1 MPNRIAQNPGTL
13 RISTIGMDQR
23 ARDALELFFHN
34 ICRDS
39 YLLTEEMDADVTIID
54 MDSIEAERHR
64 KEHFSRHPDR
74 PTILIS
80 LLEMESDNAIFLKKP
95 LQPGEL
101 KAALERIRETITAP
115 EAETDVAA
123 EEEPSPPPVLD
134 TPAPHPAAWSMGSD
148 KRKPQRSAES
158 GAKKRS
164 QSGEIIP
171 LFPDLL
177 QKKQVA
183 AEPHETPEATSDKRK
198 EKAAF
203 LYDPMNHLQGY
214 IEKAYRLACEQS
226 RNVLL
231 EGPWRPIIII
241 PETREIWVEQSH
253 AHLYALAVMPVRTE
267 DVSIQILDE
276 GEMPPEQSGSVQ
288 PLETFL
294 WKLAVRTAR
303 GRIPTGTDLRAPV
316 SLRHWPNLSRLMPI
330 RHGLRISALWTKQPV
345 SLMETATLL
354 DIAPKYI
361 FSFYSAARAL
371 DLIEQGERSG
381 GERAP
386 RAPSSQSPE
395 HKGFLSKILARLRG
409 RGR

>member
-1 MPNRIAQNPGTL
+1 MPNSTVQPPSVL

-23 ARDALELFFHN
+23 ARDALDLFFHN

-39 YLLTEEMDADVTIID
+39 YLLVDDADADATIID
-54 MDSIEAERHR
+54 MDSIDAEQHR
-64 KEHFSRHPDR
+64 KIHLDKYPDR

-80 LLEMESDNAIFLKKP
+80 LLEIDHENAFFLKKP

-101 KAALERIRETITAP
+101 KAVLEGIRENVISQANQATEEATVLPQRVSSVSAP
-115 EAETDVAA
+115 TFSQTEAKTQKVTQN
-123 EEEPSPPPVLD
+123 VD
-134 TPAPHPAAWSMGSD
+134 TPAPPS
-148 KRKPQRSAES
+148 R
-158 GAKKRS
+158 
-164 QSGEIIP
+164 SGEIIP
-171 LFPDLL
+171 LFPDVLVGEQATKLSPDTPPSEL
-177 QKKQVA
+177 Q
-183 AEPHETPEATSDKRK
+183 DKRK

-203 LYDPMNHLQGY
+203 LYDPTNHLQGY
-214 IEKAYRLACEQS
+214 IEKAYRLARERN

-231 EGPWRPIIII
+231 EGPWRPIIILS
-241 PETREIWVEQSH
+241 ETREIWVEQSH
-253 AHLYALAVMPVRTE
+253 AHLYALAVMPVHSE
-267 DVSIQILDE
+267 DVTVRLLE
-276 GEMPPEQSGSVQ
+276 ENEMPSEHDGSVQ
-288 PLETFL
+288 PLEAFL

-303 GRIPTGTDLRAPV
+303 GRIPAGTDLRAPV

-371 DLIEQGERSG
+371 DLIEQCERNTGEKI
-381 GERAP
+381 P
-386 RAPSSQSPE
+386 RTPSSQTQE

>member
-1 MPNRIAQNPGTL
+1 MPDNRTTLSAL
-13 RISTIGMDQR
+13 RINTIGMDQR

-34 ICRDS
+34 FCEDA
-39 YLLTEEMDADVTIID
+39 YVLVEGEEADITIID
-54 MDSIEAERHR
+54 MDSVDA
-64 KEHFSRHPDR
+64 SRHHENHLSKHPKR

-80 LLEMESDNAIFLKKP
+80 LLEMESENATFVKKP

-101 KAALERIRETITAP
+101 KAALEDIRESVMESRAEKSEPPGERVPAASFAEPRGSTP
-115 EAETDVAA
+115 ESPD
-123 EEEPSPPPVLD
+123 EEERREMNRGEEIGKTV
-134 TPAPHPAAWSMGSD
+134 
-148 KRKPQRSAES
+148 EV
-158 GAKKRS
+158 

-171 LFPDLL
+171 LFPDIPMRE
-177 QKKQVA
+177 QKEEALPEPPPTA
-183 AEPHETPEATSDKRK
+183 APGKKK

-214 IEKAYRLACEQS
+214 IEKAYRLSREKN

-231 EGPWRPIIII
+231 EGPWRPIIIM
-241 PETREIWVEQSH
+241 PDTREIWVEQSH
-253 AHLYALAVMPVRTE
+253 AHLYALAVMPVRAE
-267 DVSIQILDE
+267 DVTMRILEKD
-276 GEMPPEQSGSVQ
+276 EMPPEQSGSVQ
-288 PLETFL
+288 PLEAFL

-303 GRIPTGTDLRAPV
+303 GRIPVGTDLRAPI

-371 DLIEQGERSG
+371 DLIEQSKRQTKEKK
-381 GERAP
+381 P
-386 RAPSSQSPE
+386 RETSSQSPE

>member
-1 MPNRIAQNPGTL
+1 MANNSLNPKTL
-13 RISTIGMDQR
+13 RVNTIGMDQR
-23 ARDALELFFHN
+23 ARDALDLFFRN
-34 ICRDS
+34 ICHENYSLKEGD
-39 YLLTEEMDADVTIID
+39 DVDVTIID
-54 MDSIEAERHR
+54 MDAVNAEQLRAEHFERH
-64 KEHFSRHPDR
+64 PAR

-80 LLEMESDNAIFLKKP
+80 LLEMDVDNGVFLKKP

-101 KAALERIRETITAP
+101 KAALERIRESIATTHSADAP
-115 EAETDVAA
+115 EDMTAA
-123 EEEPSPPPVLD
+123 RSSTREVQVSKP
-134 TPAPHPAAWSMGSD
+134 TPWP
-148 KRKPQRSAES
+148 S
-158 GAKKRS
+158 GAKQSERMADPAPQKHSR
-164 QSGEIIP
+164 SGEIIP
-171 LFPDLL
+171 LFPDVL
-177 QKKQVA
+177 QKGSVTT
-183 AEPHETPEATSDKRK
+183 PSWETPAPSPEEKKK

-214 IEKAYRLACEQS
+214 IEKAYRIAIEQN

-231 EGPWRPIIII
+231 EGPWRPIIIM

-253 AHLYALAVMPVRTE
+253 AHLYALAVMPVHAE
-267 DVSIQILDE
+267 DVTIRVLDE
-276 GEMPPEQSGSVQ
+276 GELPPEQSGSIQ
-288 PLETFL
+288 PLEPFL

-303 GRIPTGTDLRAPV
+303 GRIPAGTDLRAPV

-345 SLMETATLL
+345 SLVETAALL

-371 DLIEQGERSG
+371 DLIEQRERGG
-381 GERAP
+381 GERDSKT
-386 RAPSSQSPE
+386 SSPQTPE